1 LELAPRGEY
10 WLLMSR
16 SSTRLRRL
24 AFACPLLLVCALFLG
39 PGWREPWTLLD
50 AEHRGILALRGWRV
64 LLGAVSGASLAAAGV
79 VLQAILRNPLAEPY
93 ILGVSAGAGVG
104 AASAIVWGGLALGAL
119 VLPLGGFA
127 GGLLSLMAVYSLAR
141 VDSRTAPHTLILA
154 GVAWGALCSSI
165 LMFFVS
171 RSSAEGLHAVSWW
184 FLGDLQVYD
193 TGLVAAVALVNT
205 LALLA
210 IGSQA
215 RSLDALTL
223 GDELAGH
230 LGLPTERRKLM
241 LLALGTLLASA
252 SVSACG
258 LIAFVGLVIPHA
270 ARSLVGPGHRRLLP
284 ASILLGAAFL
294 ALVDGLGRTL
304 FYPVEIPVGIFT
316 ALVGAPFFLALLRRK
331 RRDMW
336 GHGP

>member
-1 LELAPRGEY
+1 MSTHRATLRWIA
-10 WLLMSR
+10 LLFPISM
-16 SSTRLRRL
+16 
-24 AFACPLLLVCALFLG
+24 AVALVLG
-39 PGWREPWTLLD
+39 PGWAAPWDLFLP
-50 AEHRGILALRGWRV
+50 EQRGILEIRAWRV

-119 VLPLGGFA
+119 VLPMGGFA
-127 GGLLSLMAVYSLAR
+127 GGLISLFAVYLLAR
-141 VDSRTAPHTLILA
+141 VDTRTAPHTLILA

-171 RSSAEGLHAVSWW
+171 RSTAEGLHAVSWW

-193 TGLVAAVALVNT
+193 PGLVLTVALLNACA
-205 LALLA
+205 LAAILLR
-210 IGSQA
+210 A
-215 RSLDALTL
+215 RTLDALTL
-223 GDELAGH
+223 GDELATH
-230 LGLPTERRKLM
+230 LGVSAERSKIL
-241 LLALGTLLASA
+241 LLALATLLASA

-258 LIAFVGLVIPHA
+258 LIAFVGLVIPHI
-270 ARSLVGPGHRRLLP
+270 ARALAGPSHRRLLP
-284 ASILLGAAFL
+284 AAILLGAAFL

-304 FYPVEIPVGIFT
+304 FYPVEVPVGIFT
-316 ALVGAPFFLALLRRK
+316 ALIGAPFFLALLRKK

-336 GHGP
+336 GYAP